1 MLNHEWAKMNTDTD
15 ENAVQRNLETND
27 SGLAGKLLSTFG
39 LMGLPTWLLLS
50 AFVWLFRGFKAGGQQ
65 GGLSV
70 IEGWICALIPTL
82 TFAYYLLVSTAI
94 WNSRWYVTGLVLNGL
109 YLFTVA
115 TLVFATDGGFLVAP
129 VMLIG
134 PVLWF
139 LHAVRMQLR
148 SPKTTNSACDVGA
161 PPTS

>member
-1 MLNHEWAKMNTDTD
+1 
-15 ENAVQRNLETND
+15 
-27 SGLAGKLLSTFG
+27 
-39 LMGLPTWLLLS
+39 
-50 AFVWLFRGFKAGGQQ
+50 VWQFRGFKAGGQQ
-65 GGLSV
+65 GGLSA

-82 TFAYYLLVSTAI
+82 TFAYYLLVSAAI
-94 WNSRWYVTGLVLNGL
+94 WNSRWCVAGLVLNGL
-109 YLFTVA
+109 YLFAVA

-139 LHAVRMQLR
+139 LHAVRMQR
-148 SPKTTNSACDVGA
+148 QSPKTTDSVCDADA